1 MKPSIDI
8 DELVNSFRLASRE
21 LFNHFFRVSTP
32 YEGNEGWTMKE
43 RFSAVQSLLFQKLV
57 TEPAGL
63 SYIRYGEPQPNIRVE
78 IRTGES
84 APVMLNRET
93 RSGYWDHPVTQ
104 LSREAGLSFLAFF
117 DWDQLSYK
125 DNQYVRILV
134 DRWPSHP
141 EVVGKEGLIESQH
154 VRFVKV

>member
-1 MKPSIDI
+1 MNPDTDI

-21 LFNHFFRVSTP
+21 LFNNFFRTSNP
-32 YEGNEGWTMKE
+32 YIGNEGWTAKE
-43 RFSAVQSLLFQKLV
+43 RFSAVQSVLFQKLV

-63 SYIRYGEPQPNIRVE
+63 SRITYGDPQPNIGVE
-78 IRTGES
+78 IRIGEN

-104 LSREAGLSFLAFF
+104 VTREAGLRFLAFF
-117 DWDQLSYK
+117 DWDQLGCK
-125 DNQYVRILV
+125 DNQYARILV
-134 DRWPSHP
+134 DRWPSRP
-141 EVVGKEGLIESQH
+141 EVVGKEGLIDCRH